1 MSSPP
6 CGACRMGWAEPK
18 PVNAPDL
25 PMALAP
31 VPLVEPV
38 GEPVVG
44 KGGQPTQARQ
54 AHQSAEPAGAR
65 RPPPYLDGAIGAD
78 IQATIG
84 VDVVKP
90 TTHVLDAGPEAVER
104 RRREVD
110 VAKFDGAGL
119 RGADEPI
126 ALPGDA
132 GIADRASGVVP
143 DREPGRSH
151 RNIRRCA

>member
-25 PMALAP
+25 PMALAA
-31 VPLVEPV
+31 VPRVEPV

-44 KGGQPTQARQ
+44 KAGQPAQAGQ
-54 AHQSAEPAGAR
+54 AHQSTEPAGAR
-65 RPPPYLDGAIGAD
+65 RPPPYLDGAIGTD
-78 IQATIG
+78 MQATIG
-84 VDVVKP
+84 VDGVEA
-90 TTHVLDAGPEAVER
+90 TTHVLDAGSEAGQR
-104 RRREVD
+104 RRLEID

-126 ALPGDA
+126 ALPRDA